1 MSLMNNPISYQRL
14 NYLLQISK
22 FGGLTRA
29 KQAVE
34 LCSSL
39 GIAMTIE
46 DSWGGDITT
55 AAILHLAHRY
65 DNPMIHKEVYGLEI
79 YIFTYICINTDVS
92 YLTIDFI

>member
-1 MSLMNNPISYQRL
+1 MCVLQALDIDDLSVQTIVKVTPSQKEMF
-14 NYLLQISK
+14 QISK

-46 DSWGGDITT
+46 VININN
-55 AAILHLAHRY
+55 AI
-65 DNPMIHKEVYGLEI
+65 EV
-79 YIFTYICINTDVS
+79 INQHC
-92 YLTIDFI
+92 LN

>member
-1 MSLMNNPISYQRL
+1 MCEWCSIDELSNSKMIPSGKRIF
-14 NYLLQISK
+14 QISK

-46 DSWGGDITT
+46 VSNQYC
-55 AAILHLAHRY
+55 HHC
-65 DNPMIHKEVYGLEI
+65 HH
-79 YIFTYICINTDVS
+79 YIGVT
-92 YLTIDFI
+92 

>member
-1 MSLMNNPISYQRL
+1 MF
-14 NYLLQISK
+14 QISK

-46 DSWGGDITT
+46 VININI
-55 AAILHLAHRY
+55 AVIAIIA
-65 DNPMIHKEVYGLEI
+65 MTIEVILR
-79 YIFTYICINTDVS
+79 
-92 YLTIDFI
+92 

>member
-1 MSLMNNPISYQRL
+1 MSTF
-14 NYLLQISK
+14 QISK

-46 DSWGGDITT
+46 VLNQYFPNLLKYKKI
-55 AAILHLAHRY
+55 AKRLHFKY
-65 DNPMIHKEVYGLEI
+65 CDDNVHDCNDFLTSM
-79 YIFTYICINTDVS
+79 VS
-92 YLTIDFI
+92 IV